1 MKSTQVKYTGVG
13 YAIGRTE
20 RQKQDLWAD
29 QSAEREAD
37 FSSAEFL
44 ADEDAD

>member
-1 MKSTQVKYTGVG
+1 MKSTQVKYTGAG
-13 YAIGRTE
+13 YAIGTE

-29 QSAEREAD
+29 QSAESEAD